1 MVCIVLLLLL
11 QYKILV
17 SHSSKFEMNRTTEM
31 FEDTALI
38 EFEGSELPIGILVK
52 VICIVSYA
60 LARLGNI
67 LSLGLIHYEKFGRD
81 SQKRGLPDRIFTFN
95 SLMAILI
102 FTPIDTIVMFRLFYG
117 PIGNITALAI
127 CYLISTLLS
136 VPLGFA
142 ESILYQCLLIFF
154 WKQFGMIN
162 DELLATF
169 FIHFN
174 IMIGQM
180 ISVIRLSIGFEK
192 LFFKEYQLLSGNFS
206 TDEEPR

>member
-1 MVCIVLLLLL
+1 MLLL
-11 QYKILV
+11 QDKKLV
-17 SHSSKFEMNRTTEM
+17 SHSSKLEMNRTTE
-31 FEDTALI
+31 FFDGIVLI
-38 EFEGSELPIGILVK
+38 EFEGSELPIGILVS
-52 VICIVSYA
+52 VICVVSYT
-60 LARLGNI
+60 LARLGNF

-95 SLMAILI
+95 SLMSILI
-102 FTPIDTIVMFRLFYG
+102 FTPIDTIIMFRLFYG
-117 PIGNITALAI
+117 PIGNITSLAI

-169 FIHFN
+169 FILFN

-180 ISVIRLSIGFEK
+180 ISVVRLCIGFEK
-192 LFFKEYQLLSGNFS
+192 LFFKEYQILSGDFS